1 MAYWL
6 TEYFAPV
13 VTRRSVRQYRRL
25 PAPVRAMVTANPI
38 LIPELRVMLAEGDTA
53 GLREVGAEL
62 HPATVAEFSEGL
74 DDGEIWRLLEA
85 LAVERQA
92 EVFPYY
98 PMPRQV
104 ELVKAADRQHLGPLL
119 EWMAADN
126 RDDLLRELDPE
137 FVEEILPLV
146 AKAERHD
153 IRMLLSCPEDSA
165 GALMTTEYASLPAD
179 ITAGEAV
186 TRLRSQAPN
195 SESIYYIYVLDPER
209 KLVGFVSLRDLILA
223 KPTALV
229 ADLMQRDV
237 IAVRVDEPS
246 EKVVDLLA
254 RFDFIAIPVVDDHNR
269 LVGIVTHDD
278 VLDAVRQDATDDAQ
292 RIAAIAPLG
301 ESYLEA
307 AIVSM
312 TWKRGVW
319 LTILFA
325 TAAVTAMVMAR
336 SPLTHAWLIAFIPLV
351 IASGGNSGNQSATLV
366 ITALSS
372 GDCKLSDWPRIL
384 KREFALGLL
393 LGTLLAVPGY
403 LLALVYAPSPTA
415 ALVIPLT
422 IMGVVMMGTLVGS
435 ILPLLFRSIGL
446 DPALMSNPFVSAIV
460 DVVGIVLYTVISL
473 ALLG

>member
-1 MAYWL
+1 
-6 TEYFAPV
+6 
-13 VTRRSVRQYRRL
+13 
-25 PAPVRAMVTANPI
+25 MVAANPL

-53 GLREVGAEL
+53 GLREVAAEL

-74 DDGEIWRLLEA
+74 DDRELWQLLDA
-85 LAVERQA
+85 VAVERQA
-92 EVFPYY
+92 EIFPYY
-98 PMPRQV
+98 PMARQV
-104 ELVKAADRQHLGPLL
+104 ELVKAADRPHLGQLL

-179 ITAGEAV
+179 ISAGEAV
-186 TRLRSQAPN
+186 ARLRSQAPD
-195 SESIYYIYVLDPER
+195 SESIYYIYVLDAER
-209 KLVGFVSLRDLILA
+209 HLVGFVSLRDLILA

-229 ADLMQRDV
+229 SDLMQRDP
-237 IAVRVDEPS
+237 ISVRVEEPRERVV
-246 EKVVDLLA
+246 EKLA
-254 RFDFIAIPVVDDHNR
+254 RFDFLAIPVVDERNR

-292 RIAAIAPLG
+292 RIAAVTPLG

-307 AIVSM
+307 ALVTM

-319 LTILFA
+319 LAILFA

-336 SPLTHAWLIAFIPLV
+336 TPLTHHAWLVAFIPLV

-372 GDCKLSDWPRIL
+372 GDCKLGDWPRIL
-384 KREFALGLL
+384 KREVVLGLL
-393 LGTLLAVPGY
+393 LGALLAVPGY
-403 LLALVYAPSPTA
+403 LLALVYAPTPLQ
-415 ALVIPLT
+415 ALVIPFT
-422 IMGVVMMGTLVGS
+422 ILGVVMLGALVGS
-435 ILPLLFRSIGL
+435 VLPLLFRSLGL

-460 DVVGIVLYTVISL
+460 DIVGIVLYTTI
-473 ALLG
+473 ALVVLD

>member
-1 MAYWL
+1 
-6 TEYFAPV
+6 
-13 VTRRSVRQYRRL
+13 
-25 PAPVRAMVTANPI
+25 MVAANPL

-53 GLREVGAEL
+53 GLREVAAEL

-74 DDGEIWRLLEA
+74 DDRELWQLLDA
-85 LAVERQA
+85 VPVERQA
-92 EVFPYY
+92 EIFPYY
-98 PMPRQV
+98 PMARQV
-104 ELVKAADRQHLGPLL
+104 ELVKAADRPHLGQLL

-186 TRLRSQAPN
+186 ARLRSQAPD
-195 SESIYYIYVLDPER
+195 SESIYYIYVLDAER
-209 KLVGFVSLRDLILA
+209 HLVGFVSLRDLILA

-229 ADLMQRDV
+229 SDLMQRDP
-237 IAVRVDEPS
+237 ISVRVEEPREQVV
-246 EKVVDLLA
+246 EKLA
-254 RFDFIAIPVVDDHNR
+254 RFDFLAIPVVDENNR

-292 RIAAIAPLG
+292 RIAAVTPLG

-307 AIVSM
+307 ALVTM

-319 LTILFA
+319 LAILFA

-336 SPLTHAWLIAFIPLV
+336 TPLTHHAWLVAFIPLV

-372 GDCKLSDWPRIL
+372 GDCELSDWRRIL
-384 KREFALGLL
+384 KREVVLGLL
-393 LGTLLAVPGY
+393 LGALLAVPGY
-403 LLALVYAPSPTA
+403 LLALVYAPTPLQ
-415 ALVIPLT
+415 ALVIPFT
-422 IMGVVMMGTLVGS
+422 ILGVVMLGSLVGS
-435 ILPLLFRSIGL
+435 ILPLLFRSLGL

-460 DVVGIVLYTVISL
+460 DIVGIVLYTTI
-473 ALLG
+473 ALLVLD

>member
-1 MAYWL
+1 
-6 TEYFAPV
+6 
-13 VTRRSVRQYRRL
+13 
-25 PAPVRAMVTANPI
+25 MVAANPL

-53 GLREVGAEL
+53 GLREVAAEL

-74 DDGEIWRLLEA
+74 DDRELWQLLDA
-85 LAVERQA
+85 VAVERQA
-92 EVFPYY
+92 EIFPYY
-98 PMPRQV
+98 PMARQV
-104 ELVKAADRQHLGPLL
+104 ELVKAADRPHLGQLL

-186 TRLRSQAPN
+186 ARLRSQAPD
-195 SESIYYIYVLDPER
+195 SESIYYIYVLDAER
-209 KLVGFVSLRDLILA
+209 HLVGFVSLRDLILA

-229 ADLMQRDV
+229 SDLMQRDP
-237 IAVRVDEPS
+237 ISVRVEEPRERVV
-246 EKVVDLLA
+246 EKLA
-254 RFDFIAIPVVDDHNR
+254 RFDFLAIPVVDDKNR

-292 RIAAIAPLG
+292 RIAAVTPLG

-307 AIVSM
+307 ALVTM

-319 LTILFA
+319 LAILFA

-336 SPLTHAWLIAFIPLV
+336 TPLTHHAWLVAFIPLV

-372 GDCKLSDWPRIL
+372 GDCKLGDWPRIL
-384 KREFALGLL
+384 KREVVLGLL
-393 LGTLLAVPGY
+393 LGALLAVPGY
-403 LLALVYAPSPTA
+403 LLALIYAPTA
-415 ALVIPLT
+415 LQALVIPFT
-422 IMGVVMMGTLVGS
+422 ILSVVMLGALVGS
-435 ILPLLFRSIGL
+435 VLPLLFRSLGL

-460 DVVGIVLYTVISL
+460 DIVGIVLYTTI
-473 ALLG
+473 ALVVLD

>member
-1 MAYWL
+1 
-6 TEYFAPV
+6 
-13 VTRRSVRQYRRL
+13 
-25 PAPVRAMVTANPI
+25 MVAANPI
-38 LIPELRVMLAEGDTA
+38 LIPELRVMLAEGDAA
-53 GLREVGAEL
+53 GLREVAAEL

-74 DDGEIWRLLEA
+74 DDGELWRMLDA
-85 LAVERQA
+85 LPVERQA
-92 EVFPYY
+92 EIFAYY
-98 PMPRQV
+98 TMPRQV

-126 RDDLLRELDPE
+126 RDDLLRELEPE
-137 FVEEILPLV
+137 LVEEILPLV

-195 SESIYYIYVLDPER
+195 SESIYYIYVLDAER

-229 ADLMQRDV
+229 SDLMQRDP
-237 IAVRVDEPS
+237 ISVRLDEPREQVV
-246 EKVVDLLA
+246 EKLA
-254 RFDFIAIPVVDDHNR
+254 RFDFIAIPVVDEHNR

-307 AIVSM
+307 ALVSM

-336 SPLTHAWLIAFIPLV
+336 SPITHAWLVAFIPLV

-393 LGTLLAVPGY
+393 LGLLLALPGY
-403 LLALVYAPSPTA
+403 LLALVYAPGPID

-435 ILPLLFRSIGL
+435 VLPLLFRSVGL

-460 DVVGIVLYTVISL
+460 DIVGIVLYTAISIL
-473 ALLG
+473 LLG

>member
-1 MAYWL
+1 M
-6 TEYFAPV
+6 
-13 VTRRSVRQYRRL
+13 
-25 PAPVRAMVTANPI
+25 PAANPI

-53 GLREVGAEL
+53 GLREVAEEL

-74 DDGEIWRLLEA
+74 DDRELWQMLDA
-85 LAVERQA
+85 MAVERQA

-98 PMPRQV
+98 PMARQV
-104 ELVKAADRQHLGPLL
+104 ELVKAGDRPHLGALL

-126 RDDLLRELDPE
+126 RDDLLRELEPE

-153 IRMLLSCPEDSA
+153 IRMLLSCPEGSA
-165 GALMTTEYASLPAD
+165 GSLMTTEYASLPAE
-179 ITAGEAV
+179 ITAGEAI
-186 TRLRSQAPN
+186 TRLRSQAPD
-195 SESIYYIYVLDPER
+195 SESIYYIYVLDAER
-209 KLVGFVSLRDLILA
+209 TLVGFVSLRDLILA
-223 KPTALV
+223 RPTALV

-246 EKVVDLLA
+246 EKVVDALA
-254 RFDFIAIPVVDDHNR
+254 RFDFIAIPVVDDRNR

-325 TAAVTAMVMAR
+325 TAALTAMVLAK
-336 SPLTHAWLIAFIPLV
+336 SPITHAWLIAFIPLV

-384 KREFALGLL
+384 RREFALGLL
-393 LGTLLAVPGY
+393 LGGLLAMPGY
-403 LLALVYAPSPTA
+403 LLALVYAPSPVH
-415 ALVIPLT
+415 ALVIPIT
-422 IMGVVMMGTLVGS
+422 ILCVVMLGTLVGS
-435 ILPLLFRSIGL
+435 GLPLLFRSIGL
-446 DPALMSNPFVSAIV
+446 DPALMSNPFVSAVV
-460 DVVGIVLYTVISL
+460 DIVGILLYTGISML
-473 ALLG
+473 LLG

>member
-1 MAYWL
+1 
-6 TEYFAPV
+6 
-13 VTRRSVRQYRRL
+13 
-25 PAPVRAMVTANPI
+25 MVTANPI

-74 DDGEIWRLLEA
+74 DDGEVWQLFDA
-85 LAVERQA
+85 LPVERQA

-98 PMPRQV
+98 PMARQV

-137 FVEEILPLV
+137 LVEEILPLV

-195 SESIYYIYVLDPER
+195 SESIYYIYVLDAER

-254 RFDFIAIPVVDDHNR
+254 RFDFIAIPVVDDRNR

-307 AIVSM
+307 AIFSM

-336 SPLTHAWLIAFIPLV
+336 SPITHAWLVAFIPLV

-384 KREFALGLL
+384 RREFALGLL

-435 ILPLLFRSIGL
+435 VLPLLFRSIGL

-460 DVVGIVLYTVISL
+460 DVVGIVLYTAISL

>member
-1 MAYWL
+1 M
-6 TEYFAPV
+6 
-13 VTRRSVRQYRRL
+13 
-25 PAPVRAMVTANPI
+25 PAANPI

-53 GLREVGAEL
+53 GLREVAEEL

-74 DDGEIWRLLEA
+74 DDRELWQMLDA
-85 LAVERQA
+85 MAVERQA

-98 PMPRQV
+98 PMARQV
-104 ELVKAADRQHLGPLL
+104 ELVKAGDRPHLGALL

-153 IRMLLSCPEDSA
+153 IRMLLSCPEGSA
-165 GALMTTEYASLPAD
+165 GSLMTTEYASLPAD
-179 ITAGEAV
+179 ITAGEAI
-186 TRLRSQAPN
+186 TRLRSQAPD
-195 SESIYYIYVLDPER
+195 SESIYYIYVLDAER

-223 KPTALV
+223 RPTALV

-246 EKVVDLLA
+246 EKVVDALA
-254 RFDFIAIPVVDDHNR
+254 RFDFIAIPVVDDRNR

-307 AIVSM
+307 AIISM

-319 LTILFA
+319 LAILFA
-325 TAAVTAMVMAR
+325 TAALTAMVLAK
-336 SPLTHAWLIAFIPLV
+336 SPITHAWLIAFIPLV

-384 KREFALGLL
+384 RREFALGLL
-393 LGTLLAVPGY
+393 LGGLLAVPGY
-403 LLALVYAPSPTA
+403 LLALVYAPSPVH

-422 IMGVVMMGTLVGS
+422 ILCVVMLGTLVGS
-435 ILPLLFRSIGL
+435 GLPLLFRSIGL
-446 DPALMSNPFVSAIV
+446 DPALMSNPFVSAVV
-460 DVVGIVLYTVISL
+460 DIVGIVLYTGISVL
-473 ALLG
+473 LLG

>member
-1 MAYWL
+1 
-6 TEYFAPV
+6 
-13 VTRRSVRQYRRL
+13 
-25 PAPVRAMVTANPI
+25 MVTANPI

-74 DDGEIWRLLEA
+74 DDGEVWQLFDA
-85 LAVERQA
+85 LPVERQA

-98 PMPRQV
+98 PMARQV

-137 FVEEILPLV
+137 LVEEILPLV

-195 SESIYYIYVLDPER
+195 SESIYYIYVLDAER

-229 ADLMQRDV
+229 SDLMQRDP
-237 IAVRVDEPS
+237 ISVRVEEPRERVV
-246 EKVVDLLA
+246 EKLA
-254 RFDFIAIPVVDDHNR
+254 RFDFIAIPVVDDRNR

-307 AIVSM
+307 AIFSM

-336 SPLTHAWLIAFIPLV
+336 SPITHAWLVAFIPLV

-384 KREFALGLL
+384 RREFALGLL

-435 ILPLLFRSIGL
+435 VLPLLFRSIGL

-460 DVVGIVLYTVISL
+460 DVVGIVLYTAISL